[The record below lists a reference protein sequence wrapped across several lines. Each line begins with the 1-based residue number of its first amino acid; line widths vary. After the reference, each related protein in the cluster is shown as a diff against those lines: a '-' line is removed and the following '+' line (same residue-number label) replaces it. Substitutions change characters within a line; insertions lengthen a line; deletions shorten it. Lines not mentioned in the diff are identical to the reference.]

1 MNFRE
6 SVNFSFLII
15 SGLKEDNALAE
26 IHLRE
31 AKSGNDAMKMI
42 QQKEKN

>member
-1 MNFRE
+1 M
-6 SVNFSFLII
+6 I
-15 SGLKEDNALAE
+15 SGLKEDNSLAE
-26 IHLRE
+26 ILLRE